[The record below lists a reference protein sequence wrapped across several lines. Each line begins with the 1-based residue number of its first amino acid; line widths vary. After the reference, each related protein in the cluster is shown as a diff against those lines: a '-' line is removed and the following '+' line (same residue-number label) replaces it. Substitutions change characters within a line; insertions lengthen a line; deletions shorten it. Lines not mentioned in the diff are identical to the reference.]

1 MPVEITWLGHASVMI
16 KDGACIVFIDPW
28 KTEANLPKADF
39 ILVTHDHRDH
49 YSGQDVEALSKDT
62 TRVIAPMP
70 TPLVTNL
77 ISPGETLHFGKV
89 TVAAIPAYNI
99 KKKFH
104 PKENGWVGY
113 VINLSGKS
121 IYYAGD
127 TDNIPEMKEMDVD
140 AALIPVGGTYTMD
153 ALEAARAVDSMKV
166 GVVIPTHFG
175 DIVGSREDAQSL
187 ARNTK
192 KEIRILDAGESYT
205 LV

>member
-16 KDGACIVFIDPW
+16 RDGALTVYIDPW
-28 KTEANLPKADF
+28 KTPAGLPKADF

-49 YSGQDVEALSKDT
+49 YSSPDVKALSQGS
-62 TRVIAPMP
+62 TRVLAPMT
-70 TPLVTNL
+70 TPLVTDL
-77 ISPGETLHFGKV
+77 ISPGEARDFGAL
-89 TVAAIPAYNI
+89 TVAAVPAYNL

-113 VINLSGKS
+113 VIGISGRK

-127 TDNIPEMKEMDVD
+127 TDNIPEMKAMEVD

-153 ALEAARAVDSMKV
+153 ALDAARAVDAMKA

-175 DIVGSREDAQSL
+175 DIVGSREDALSL

-192 KEIRILDAGESYT
+192 TAVCILDPGEKHT
-205 LV
+205 LA

>member
-1 MPVEITWLGHASVMI
+1 MPVEITWLGHASVMLH
-16 KDGACIVFIDPW
+16 DGPCTVFIDPW
-28 KTEANLPKADF
+28 KTGEDLPGADF

-49 YSGQDVEALSKDT
+49 YSSSDIEALSKGT

-77 ISPGETLHFGKV
+77 ISAGESLHFGPLVV
-89 TVAAIPAYNI
+89 TAVPAYNV

-113 VINLSGKS
+113 VVEMSGLK

-127 TDNIPEMKEMDVD
+127 TDDIPEMLQVDAD

-153 ALEAARAVDSMKV
+153 AFDAARAVDAMKV
-166 GVVIPTHFG
+166 RVVIPTHFG
-175 DIVGSREDAQSL
+175 DIVGSREDAETL
-187 ARNTK
+187 VRNTD
-192 KEIRILDAGESYT
+192 KEVRILDPGESFI
-205 LV
+205 LS